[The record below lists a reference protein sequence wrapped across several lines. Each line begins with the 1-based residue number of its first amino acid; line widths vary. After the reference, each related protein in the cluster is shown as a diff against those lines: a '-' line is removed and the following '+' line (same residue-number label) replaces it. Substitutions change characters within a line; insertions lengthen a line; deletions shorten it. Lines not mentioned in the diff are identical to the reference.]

1 MSDSGIPIVDCRGM
15 VCPFPILHIRLR
27 INELSPGDE
36 LIAFCDDLSFE
47 GDLERFCRLASLRC
61 VSKTK
66 TEDYTRYRFVLCDP
80 LPTNIEHLNDI
91 NDL

>member
-1 MSDSGIPIVDCRGM
+1 MSDYGIPIVDCRGM

-36 LIAFCDDLSFE
+36 LIACCDDLSFK

-61 VSKTK
+61 LEV
-66 TEDYTRYRFVLCDP
+66 TESIDYTTYRFVLCDP
-80 LPTNIEHLNDI
+80 IPVNLENINNI

>member
-1 MSDSGIPIVDCRGM
+1 MEHSGIPIVDCRGM

-47 GDLERFCRLASLRC
+47 GDLERFCRLASLSC
-61 VSKTK
+61 TGKMK
-66 TEDYTRYRFVLCDP
+66 NEGYTAYSFLLIEP
-80 LPTNIEHLNDI
+80 IPTNHEHINDI